1 MSEVQ
6 NVRID
11 DARFHNMVK
20 KEAESLAYGFI
31 CSDPSKTA
39 ERMSKKSQLE
49 AQFIADGSAKNNVE
63 KAGYLLKGTKSGH
76 ISKADSET
84 QKTFSKHR
92 VELEKIWFICE
103 SETCLY
109 VSKAMTKEATLGDLE
124 NLLKAGEIE
133 SKIFT
138 QLKSALVKRE
148 KEKAEAKAK
157 KEAEAEAEKL
167 EKVTA

>member
-1 MSEVQ
+1 MDVHTVTVVAVPQGLSSRT
-6 NVRID
+6 RIS
-11 DARFHNMVK
+11 AR
-20 KEAESLAYGFI
+20 G
-31 CSDPSKTA
+31 
-39 ERMSKKSQLE
+39 
-49 AQFIADGSAKNNVE
+49 NVE

-76 ISKADSET
+76 ISKANSET

-109 VSKAMTKEATLGDLE
+109 VSKAMTKEANLGDLE

-148 KEKAEAKAK
+148 KEKLIIKRK
-157 KEAEAEAEKL
+157 VLRGNFEK
-167 EKVTA
+167 